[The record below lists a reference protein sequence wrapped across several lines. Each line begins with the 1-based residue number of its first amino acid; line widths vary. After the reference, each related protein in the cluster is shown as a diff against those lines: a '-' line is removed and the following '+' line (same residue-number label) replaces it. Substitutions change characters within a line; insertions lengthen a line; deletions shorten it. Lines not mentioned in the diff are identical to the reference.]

1 MPATLLLE
9 SFSVKH
15 TGRRPW
21 AASGLVGREVAHPAV
36 GTLLVVDGDPVGDDD
51 AGLGER
57 VELLAVEA
65 LIPEAGVVALDDPVL
80 PGAAWFDGDGL
91 DAVGGH
97 ELLDGLGDELGA
109 VVGPDVLGPGLL
121 ADHGLEEDADDV
133 LLPDGGGHEAG
144 DDALGELVDDEE
156 DAQGASL
163 PRAQHHEVPCPDLV
177 GSGGLAQVRARR
189 AAAAA
194 DTGLRGLALEA
205 VFTAYPTHLAQADM
219 QAEGPDMAEDL
230 AVALGRIAVGQLD
243 DGRTDLALR
252 RVQARTVAEGVAV
265 RLQRPADEAL
275 GGRWQLA
282 DDPAFRPGRR
292 LYQRLDRRGRELRGD
307 LPGDLSDLPR
317 A

>member
-1 MPATLLLE
+1 MSSAIDGLAGE
-9 SFSVKH
+9 
-15 TGRRPW
+15 
-21 AASGLVGREVAHPAV
+21 LVGGLEAQASVGAVAVVVPQPVAH
-36 GTLLVVDGDPVGDDD
+36 GDGDVVVVVEPPPVG
-51 AGLGER
+51 
-57 VELLAVEA
+57 ELPA
-65 LIPEAGVVALDDPVL
+65 EAGVVALDDPVL
-80 PGAAWFDGDGL
+80 PRAAGVDGDGL

-97 ELLDGLGDELGA
+97 ELLDGLCDELRA
-109 VVGPDVLGPGLL
+109 VVGPDVLGLGLL
-121 ADHGLEEDADDV
+121 ADHGLEEDAGDV
-133 LLPDGGGHEAG
+133 LLLDGRGHVGGH
-144 DDALGELVDDEE
+144 DALGVLVDDEE
-156 DAQGASL
+156 DAQGAPL
-163 PRAQHHEVPCPDLV
+163 PRAQHHEVPGPDLV
-177 GSGGLAQVRARR
+177 GSGGDAHVRARG

-194 DTGLRGLALEA
+194 DTGLRGLAFKA

-252 RVQARTVAEGVAV
+252 RVQARMVAEGVAV

-292 LYQRLDRRGRELRGD
+292 PYQRLDRRGRELRGD